1 MNKSLIIFG
10 IVNITSDSFSDGG
23 RYLAPDAAIAQARK
37 LMAEG
42 ADVIDLGPASSNP
55 DAAPVSSDTEIERIA
70 PVLDALKADG
80 IPVSLDS
87 YQPATQAYALSRG
100 VAYLNDIRGFPDAA
114 FYPQLAKSSAKLV
127 VMHSVQDGQADRR
140 EAPAGDIMDHI
151 AAFFDARIAALT
163 GAGIKRNRLVLD
175 PGMGFFLG
183 AAPETSLS
191 VLARFDELRLRFDLP
206 VLLSVSRK
214 SFLRALTGRGP
225 GDVGAATLA
234 AELAAAAGGADFIRT
249 HEPRPLRDGLAVL
262 AALNETARIR
272 SLHIRDISLY
282 SRFIRKLKEPPL
294 TRTNIFLVNRIL
306 TGCLSEAEN
315 LVILFF
321 DVVTGMPSR
330 KSHLLPAAVSSLE
343 SVTASFGSKVE
354 VWLAPRSSTGR
365 RNRRVHAW

>member
-55 DAAPVSSDTEIERIA
+55 DAAPVSSDTEIARIA

-151 AAFFDARIAALT
+151 VAFFDARIAALT

-175 PGMGFFLG
+175 PGLGVFLG

-191 VLARFDELRLRFDLP
+191 VLEQLDEL
-206 VLLSVSRK
+206 LLSLPPPQVELTSSAHTSR
-214 SFLRALTGRGP
+214 APCATGWR
-225 GDVGAATLA
+225 
-234 AELAAAAGGADFIRT
+234 
-249 HEPRPLRDGLAVL
+249 
-262 AALNETARIR
+262 
-272 SLHIRDISLY
+272 Y
-282 SRFIRKLKEPPL
+282 
-294 TRTNIFLVNRIL
+294 
-306 TGCLSEAEN
+306 
-315 LVILFF
+315 
-321 DVVTGMPSR
+321 
-330 KSHLLPAAVSSLE
+330 
-343 SVTASFGSKVE
+343 
-354 VWLAPRSSTGR
+354 WR
-365 RNRRVHAW
+365 R